1 MRAYQSSLKLFV
13 FGIIGIVLIAAAADI
28 MFAHWISTPPDSI
41 DGSLTT
47 RGHAQQR
54 GDLLWGGA
62 MLVAGVLLFGGSITD
77 LIKRKPTVIVSA
89 EGLVVE
95 AGGSGTFLP
104 WESVE
109 SVSSGVIPDPYDGS
123 MREQLIVEMQS
134 DPPPGE
140 DGDDIEHTGDTVY
153 IDAHDWT
160 GRVTEVALSAQGAH
174 DHFRRLEAIR
184 SYEAPSMV
192 WEITTDQSDEEP
204 TLATEPSDQLSEEE
218 KE

>member
-1 MRAYQSSLKLFV
+1 MRAYRSPLKLFV
-13 FGIIGIVLIAAAADI
+13 LGVIGIMLIAAAADI

-62 MLVAGVLLFGGSITD
+62 MLVVGVLLFGGSITD

-95 AGGSGTFLP
+95 ADGSGKLLP

-123 MREQLIVEMQS
+123 MREQLIVEMRS
-134 DPPPGE
+134 DPSPEE
-140 DGDDIEHTGDTVY
+140 DGDDVAHTGDTVY

-160 GRVTEVALSAQGAH
+160 GRVTEVTLAAQGAH

-192 WEITTDQSDEEP
+192 WEVTTDQSDEEP

-218 KE
+218 EE

>member
-1 MRAYQSSLKLFV
+1 MRAYRSPLKLFV
-13 FGIIGIVLIAAAADI
+13 LGVIGIMLIAAAADI

-62 MLVAGVLLFGGSITD
+62 MLVVGVLLFGGSITD

-95 AGGSGTFLP
+95 ADGSGKLLP

-123 MREQLIVEMQS
+123 MREQLIVEMRS
-134 DPPPGE
+134 DPPREE
-140 DGDDIEHTGDTVY
+140 DGDDIAHTGDTVY

-160 GRVTEVALSAQGAH
+160 GRVTEVTLAAQGAH

-192 WEITTDQSDEEP
+192 WEVTTDQSDEEP
-204 TLATEPSDQLSEEE
+204 TLAAEPSDQLSEEE
-218 KE
+218 EE